1 MSNQNLSENIKNLRK
16 RKGISQELLAEKS
29 GVSLRTIQRIEN
41 GEGEPRGD
49 TMVRLANALEVAPD
63 ELFDWELKEDKAFI
77 FNLNT
82 SALSFLIFPVLGI
95 IVPFILWANKKDKI
109 RHARQV
115 GAEIINFQITWSILY
130 FICLPFVMVIRMVTM
145 FDKIEQAGD
154 VSPSI
159 VSSHMNQNLY
169 IFLGLWLMIT
179 GYNLALIIV
188 NIVRSNKGKP
198 VKYFPKIRFIK

>member
-1 MSNQNLSENIKNLRK
+1 MSNQNLAKNIKELRN

-29 GVSLRTIQRIEN
+29 GVSLRTVQRIEN
-41 GEGEPRGD
+41 GESEPRGD
-49 TMVRLANALEVAPD
+49 TLVRLANGLDVAPD
-63 ELFDWELKEDKAFI
+63 ELTDWELIENRAFI

-82 SALSFLIFPVLGI
+82 SALLFLLFPILGV
-95 IVPFILWANKKDKI
+95 IVPFILWANNKDKI

-130 FICLPFVMVIRMVTM
+130 FICFPFAMVIRMATI
-145 FDKIEQAGD
+145 FDKIEQTGD
-154 VSPSI
+154 ISPSI
-159 VSSHMNQNLY
+159 VSSHINQNLY
-169 IFLGLWLMIT
+169 IFIGLWLLIS

-188 NIVRSNKGKP
+188 NIARSNKGKT